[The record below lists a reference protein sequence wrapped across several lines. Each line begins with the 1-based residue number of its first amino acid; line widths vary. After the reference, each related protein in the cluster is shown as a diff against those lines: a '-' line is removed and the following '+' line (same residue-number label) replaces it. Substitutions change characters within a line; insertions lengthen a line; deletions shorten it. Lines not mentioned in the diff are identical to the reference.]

1 MFTKIVVHYKESF
14 VTGTHGCSNRH
25 CKIALDMISSGRIK
39 AKSILRKTKSENING
54 LYSEFTE
61 KLKEDIADG
70 KSSGN
75 QIRTRFPN

>member
-39 AKSILRKTKSENING
+39 AKEYVSFKLGLTDFHKALKMAVEKKGLRILVQPGS
-54 LYSEFTE
+54 
-61 KLKEDIADG
+61 
-70 KSSGN
+70 
-75 QIRTRFPN
+75 